1 MGAGSA
7 AGRHGVEIV
16 THGLKLVAS
25 GIAIGIAAAI
35 PLARVMRS
43 MPLGVA
49 PTDMPTFAAATAV
62 LAAVAAAASYISAR
76 RQRASTRS
84 QRCGPS
90 ELGRSLRSLRALR

>member
-1 MGAGSA
+1 MAPGAQSGDM
-7 AGRHGVEIV
+7 VWMIV

-76 RQRASTRS
+76 RATR
-84 QRCGPS
+84 GDPIAA
-90 ELGRSLRSLRALR
+90 LRAE